1 MAGRARSIAGQS
13 LKVLGLLGAAISLLR
28 QSSMLN
34 ILLGGYVAISFFSWR
49 LTVGSV
55 TVYGIVF

>member
-13 LKVLGLLGAAISLLR
+13 LKVLGLLGAAVSLLR
-28 QSSMLN
+28 QSSMLH

-49 LTVGSV
+49 LTVSSV

>member
-13 LKVLGLLGAAISLLR
+13 LKVLGLLGAAVSLLR